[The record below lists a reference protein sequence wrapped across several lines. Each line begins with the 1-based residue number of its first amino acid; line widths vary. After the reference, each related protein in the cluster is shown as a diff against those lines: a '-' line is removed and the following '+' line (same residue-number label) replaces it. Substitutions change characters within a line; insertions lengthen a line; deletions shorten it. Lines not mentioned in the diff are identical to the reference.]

1 MSFSL
6 HPRLAADSVEVA
18 SARLCQ
24 IRLLDDRRF
33 PWLLLV
39 PVLPELREIHELSP
53 ADRAQLV
60 EEVAAV
66 SRVLVE
72 LVSPTKVN
80 VGALGNLVPQLHVH
94 VVARFEGDAAWPGP
108 VWGSGERVPY
118 AEAERERFV
127 ATLRAALAREPAL
140 GERCA

>member
-1 MSFSL
+1 MSFAL
-6 HPRLAADSVEVA
+6 HPRLAADSVEVGEA
-18 SARLCQ
+18 PLSQLRLF
-24 IRLLDDRRF
+24 DDRRF

-39 PVLPELREIHELSP
+39 PALPELREIHELSA
-53 ADRAQLV
+53 ADRGQLI

-94 VVARFEGDAAWPGP
+94 VVARFEGDAAWPVP

-140 GERCA
+140 GEFRA